1 LLNHIRVPYSE
12 LTQRYFQQAPNAGTL
27 QGLGVGSATAGSRH
41 SGTEV
46 RFDVQVVDDHITV
59 ARFQAFGCPHVI
71 AIASWL
77 TEQSAGRR
85 ARAALP
91 ENVQAL
97 GRRFEV
103 PVEKLGRIL
112 VVEDAWIAAIRAAVT
127 KSKEALL

>member
-1 LLNHIRVPYSE
+1 MPYSE
-12 LTQRYFQQAPNAGTL
+12 LTQRYFDLAPNAGAL
-27 QGLGVGSATAGSRH
+27 HGRGVGSGTAGSREA
-41 SGTEV
+41 GTEV

-59 ARFQAFGCPHVI
+59 ARFLAFGCPHVI

-77 TEQSAGRR
+77 TEQSPGTR

-97 GRRFEV
+97 RRRFDV

-127 KSKEALL
+127 KSKEAML